1 MSVDGFDLEGVP
13 DDLQPEDNSEEL
25 KKQVFYYEKILR
37 EQGLHDLIVSGGISD
52 EEYICLRGIADIK
65 TRVTSSTFTKDDINM
80 FDVLYRNL
88 NAIRGIKLS
97 NVKKEKPKSRDE
109 LLKIV
114 KKA

>member
-1 MSVDGFDLEGVP
+1 MSVDGFDLEGTP
-13 DDLQPEDNSEEL
+13 DNPQLQDCSEEL
-25 KKQVFYYEKILR
+25 KKQVFYYEKVLR
-37 EQGLHDLIVSGGISD
+37 EQGMDDLIVSGGISD
-52 EEYICLRGIADIK
+52 EEYICLKGIADIK
-65 TRVTSSTFTKDDINM
+65 LLVNNSSFTKDDINM

-88 NAIRGIKLS
+88 NVIRGIKLS